1 MYTISEVKKIKML
14 LLLLLA
20 SLVAEGRGEVSSF
33 IKKKLFYHFVMV
45 YTIQYFGI
53 REKSQT
59 LF

>member
-1 MYTISEVKKIKML
+1 ML

-33 IKKKLFYHFVMV
+33 IKNKLFYHFVMV
-45 YTIQYFGI
+45 DTIQYFGI